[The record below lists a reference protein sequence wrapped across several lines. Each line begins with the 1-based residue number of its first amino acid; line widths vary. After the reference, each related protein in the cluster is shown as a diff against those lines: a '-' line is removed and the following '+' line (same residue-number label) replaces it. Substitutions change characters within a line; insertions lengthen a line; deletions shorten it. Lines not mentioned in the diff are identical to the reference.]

1 MGTFALQMA
10 AFIAKTKG
18 DVDKTLQF
26 ALMSL
31 DGKILSRSPVG
42 DPSKWATPMT
52 KSRKTGKMH
61 WNKPI
66 GYVGGRFKSNWQ
78 LSNGSPATGVLN
90 LVDKDGTATK
100 ASHAS
105 FISTATAGGT
115 IYLMN
120 NLPYAVRLEQGWSRN
135 QAPIG
140 MVAVTVV
147 EWGAMV
153 DRAANDVKNGSF
165 AAGFEAYPL

>member
-1 MGTFALQMA
+1 MGTFAIVMQA
-10 AFIAKTKG
+10 WIEKTKRAPTE
-18 DVDKTLQF
+18 VLRH

-31 DGKILSRSPVG
+31 DGKILLRSPVG

-52 KSRKTGKMH
+52 QSRKTGKMH
-61 WNKPI
+61 WNAPK
-66 GYVGGRFKSNWQ
+66 GYVGGRFRSNWQ
-78 LSNGSPATGVLN
+78 LSNESPATGVLN
-90 LVDKDGTATK
+90 LVDKDGSATK
-100 ASHAS
+100 AAHAS

-153 DRAANDVKNGSF
+153 ARAATDVKNGSF
-165 AAGFEAYPL
+165 AAGLEAYPL